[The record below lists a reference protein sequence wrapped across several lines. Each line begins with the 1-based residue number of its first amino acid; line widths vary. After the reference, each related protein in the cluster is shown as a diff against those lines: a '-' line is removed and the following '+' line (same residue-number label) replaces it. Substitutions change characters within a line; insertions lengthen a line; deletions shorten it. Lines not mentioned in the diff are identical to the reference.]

1 MRSGRLSAVLA
12 MAALAGAAVAAVPG
26 PPRAGFTRGSHT
38 TRRRT
43 NPVIPLPKN
52 RDPTIA
58 RWNDVVDQRKA
69 ERKARRGH

>member
-1 MRSGRLSAVLA
+1 MRSGRLSAVVA

-52 RDPTIA
+52 PDPTIA
-58 RWNDVVDQRKA
+58 RWNDAVD
-69 ERKARRGH
+69 ARRARRKGQA